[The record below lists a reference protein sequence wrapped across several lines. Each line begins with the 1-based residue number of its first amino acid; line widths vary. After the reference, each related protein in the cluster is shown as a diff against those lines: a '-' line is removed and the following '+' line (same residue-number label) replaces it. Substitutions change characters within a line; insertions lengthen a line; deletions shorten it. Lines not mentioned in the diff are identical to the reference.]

1 MTGVIN
7 TKLAKDKF
15 KWEKT
20 EAELKKKDE
29 KGKGKADSEGDHDS
43 DESDHEPGGGDK
55 TQEAGLA
62 GASSSDPKPS
72 NDSASTPQKASTVTA
87 PRMHSVKR
95 PNTGPSQK
103 QKDAAKAFATIDKMR
118 QESKKKA
125 TKASQLPGPNM
136 IQYEARLAREKKAEA
151 EMERRLGEKRR
162 VEENRGQSSS
172 KEKGT
177 AEAASD
183 GPSTRDKGKVVD
195 RSSPMDVPEALDYR
209 VDEDVRQ
216 LESDVVSIGSASF
229 EEDIYD
235 DDHPRITSI
244 KLGHMAPISKAAE
257 EVHVESSPEDKP
269 APEIYSAANR
279 PESNS
284 TLDATKDSLPD
295 QPTPQSE
302 TSVNNTCDNL
312 SSNRPSSQ
320 VLVPANQTLEKPG
333 PVQKEPSSHPAS
345 NNSNISTSLLTQ
357 NKST

>member
-1 MTGVIN
+1 
-7 TKLAKDKF
+7 
-15 KWEKT
+15 
-20 EAELKKKDE
+20 
-29 KGKGKADSEGDHDS
+29 
-43 DESDHEPGGGDK
+43 
-55 TQEAGLA
+55 
-62 GASSSDPKPS
+62 
-72 NDSASTPQKASTVTA
+72 
-87 PRMHSVKR
+87 
-95 PNTGPSQK
+95 
-103 QKDAAKAFATIDKMR
+103 
-118 QESKKKA
+118 
-125 TKASQLPGPNM
+125 
-136 IQYEARLAREKKAEA
+136 
-151 EMERRLGEKRR
+151 
-162 VEENRGQSSS
+162 
-172 KEKGT
+172 
-177 AEAASD
+177 
-183 GPSTRDKGKVVD
+183 
-195 RSSPMDVPEALDYR
+195 MDVPEALDYR

-235 DDHPRITSI
+235 DDHPKITSI